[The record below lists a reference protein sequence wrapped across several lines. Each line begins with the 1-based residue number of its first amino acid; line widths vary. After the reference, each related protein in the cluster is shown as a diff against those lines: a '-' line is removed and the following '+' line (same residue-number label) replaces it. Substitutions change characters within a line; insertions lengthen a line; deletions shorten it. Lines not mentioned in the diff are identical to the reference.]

1 MKLGNISIKTS
12 AQLLFA
18 LIFFASTAHAEAL
31 KADNDNIWTRDQLT
45 GDWGGARTDLSEDGI
60 DLDFRLSQYYQG
72 VTSGGVNRNSEYGG
86 TVDYRINLDGEK
98 LFGAKGFSIN
108 THAITRFGKDIISDG
123 GALVLPNAGM
133 MMPAPGDYHGT
144 DITGLTVSQSFSL
157 FGDPMVVQLGKLDAV
172 DMVTG
177 FFPNLSHGQE
187 GFMNI
192 NSLVSAMPWFGA
204 VQGLSLYGGMLVS
217 INDEY
222 KMPQNGLLLTGTTDV
237 ATDWDSISD
246 AFKDGVWMAGFH
258 RFFWKMDDKPGYFMV
273 FAGYST
279 KDQTSTDPI
288 DFIDIPGGKIVS
300 SRTQEKKPWDIAL
313 YIYQEFWQAENDANR
328 KAIFFTGATLGPG
341 NPQFA
346 QWNYFAS
353 VEMFGLYESRPLDR
367 MGVSGFWNGLSSN
380 YKELVSHKVDLR
392 NTYGF
397 EGYYNVEINPWLHL
411 TGDLQLVEN
420 EQKGDDLA
428 VIAGL
433 RLVIDL

>member
-1 MKLGNISIKTS
+1 MKPRNISIKTT

-18 LIFFASTAHAEAL
+18 LIFFAGTAHAQD
-31 KADNDNIWTRDQLT
+31 KKVDSDSIWTRDKLT
-45 GDWGGARTDLSEDGI
+45 GDWGGARSDLSKDGI

-86 TVDYRINLDGEK
+86 TMDYRVNLDAEK
-98 LFGAKGFSIN
+98 LFGAKGLSFN
-108 THAITRFGKDIISDG
+108 MHARTRFGKDIIADG
-123 GALVLPNAGM
+123 GALVLPNAGL

-144 DITGLTVSQSFSL
+144 DITGLTLIQTFTL
-157 FGDPMVVQLGKLDAV
+157 FGNPALVQMGKLDAI

-177 FFPNLSHGQE
+177 FFPNASYGQE
-187 GFMNI
+187 GFWNV
-192 NSLVSAMPWFGA
+192 NSLSSNMPWFGA
-204 VQGLSLYGGMLVS
+204 VQGLSLYGGMLVT
-217 INDEY
+217 INEEY
-222 KMPQNGLLLTGTTDV
+222 KMAENGLLLTGTTSV
-237 ATDWDSISD
+237 ADNWGSFSD
-246 AFKDGVWMAGFH
+246 AFSDGVWMAGFH

-279 KDQTSTDPI
+279 KDQASNDPL
-288 DFIDIPGGKIVS
+288 DFIPIPGQGIVS
-300 SRTQEKKPWDIAL
+300 TKEKKPWDVAL
-313 YIYQEFWQAENDANR
+313 YVYQEFWQAEDDADR
-328 KAIFFTGATLGPG
+328 KATFFTGATLGPD

-346 QWNYFAS
+346 QWNFFAS
-353 VEMFGLYESRPLDR
+353 VEMFGLVESRPKDR
-367 MGVSGFWNGLSSN
+367 MGVVGFWNGLSPN
-380 YKELVSHKVDLR
+380 FKKLVSPKVKLR

-420 EQKGDDLA
+420 EQKGDDVA